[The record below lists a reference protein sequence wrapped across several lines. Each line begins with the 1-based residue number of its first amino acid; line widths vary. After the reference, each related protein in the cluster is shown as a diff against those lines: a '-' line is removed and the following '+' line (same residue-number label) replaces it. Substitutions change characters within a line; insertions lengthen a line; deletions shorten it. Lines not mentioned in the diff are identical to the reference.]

1 MQQQVV
7 VGRNVSV
14 MVYLKKI
21 YPKAE
26 DFFSLKQNK
35 SKFAINMDK
44 NFTSAAEAK
53 TVTDLIV
60 KLQPC
65 LKVF

>member
-1 MQQQVV
+1 
-7 VGRNVSV
+7 

-26 DFFSLKQNK
+26 DFFSLKENK

-60 KLQPC
+60 KLQQC

>member
-1 MQQQVV
+1 
-7 VGRNVSV
+7 

-26 DFFSLKQNK
+26 VFFSLKENK

-60 KLQPC
+60 KLQQC